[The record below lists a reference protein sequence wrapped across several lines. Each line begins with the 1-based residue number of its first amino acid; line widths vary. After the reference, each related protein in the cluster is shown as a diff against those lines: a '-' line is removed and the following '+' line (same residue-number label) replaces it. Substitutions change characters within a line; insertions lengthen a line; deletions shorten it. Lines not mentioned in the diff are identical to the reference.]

1 MEETIKNEA
10 HHVASTYAS
19 LPVVLTKAKG
29 VHAWDQNGK
38 QYIDCMS
45 AYSAVTH
52 GHCHPR
58 IIDTI
63 SKQIQQLAVV
73 SRAYHTPTLGP
84 FLKRACE
91 LTGMDKGIPMNSGT
105 EAVEVA
111 LKAARRWGYEIKG
124 IPENKAEIIVCNENF
139 HGRTISVISFSTEA
153 SYKKNFGPFTP
164 GFKAVPFG
172 DSKALSE
179 AITEN
184 TAAFLIEPMQGESG
198 IHIPPKGYLADC
210 AKICREHNV
219 LFIADEIQVGLG
231 RTGKILACEHDNVK
245 PDGVILGKALGGG
258 VLPISL
264 FLARSEIMDLF
275 VPGTHGSTFGGNELS
290 AKVGLE
296 ALNIIVED
304 KLAERAEQLGQY
316 FLEQLLKINS
326 PLIKEVRGIGLFM
339 GLEINS
345 EKAEAHKICLQLL
358 ENGVL
363 SKDTHGTVIRLAP
376 PLIISKEEID
386 EVVTAIKKT
395 LSEVTR

>member
-1 MEETIKNEA
+1 MEEIIKNEA
-10 HHVASTYAS
+10 QHLASNYAS
-19 LPVVLTKAKG
+19 LPIVLTKAKG
-29 VHAWDQNGK
+29 VHAWDVNGK

-45 AYSAVTH
+45 AYSAVSH

-58 IIDTI
+58 IVDTI
-63 SKQIQQLAVV
+63 CKQIQHLAVV
-73 SRAYHTPTLGP
+73 SRAYHTPSLGP

-111 LKAARRWGYEIKG
+111 IKAARKWGYEIKG

-139 HGRTISVISFSTEA
+139 HGRTITIISFSTEA
-153 SYKKNFGPFTP
+153 LYKKNFGPFTP
-164 GFKAVPFG
+164 GFKAIPFG
-172 DSKALSE
+172 DANALAQ
-179 AITEN
+179 AINEN

-198 IHIPPKGYLADC
+198 IHIPPKGYLAEC
-210 AKICREHNV
+210 AKICRENNV

-258 VLPISL
+258 MLPISL
-264 FLARSEIMDLF
+264 FLARKEIMDLF

-296 ALNIIVED
+296 ALNIIVEEN
-304 KLAERAEQLGQY
+304 LAERAEQLGKY

-326 PLIKEVRGIGLFM
+326 PLIKEIRGIGLFI
-339 GLEINS
+339 GLEFNQGKVS
-345 EKAEAHKICLQLL
+345 AHDFCLQLL
-358 ENGVL
+358 QNGVL

-376 PLIISKEEID
+376 PLIINKEEID
-386 EVVTAIKKT
+386 EIVVAINKT
-395 LSEVTR
+395 LNEVTP